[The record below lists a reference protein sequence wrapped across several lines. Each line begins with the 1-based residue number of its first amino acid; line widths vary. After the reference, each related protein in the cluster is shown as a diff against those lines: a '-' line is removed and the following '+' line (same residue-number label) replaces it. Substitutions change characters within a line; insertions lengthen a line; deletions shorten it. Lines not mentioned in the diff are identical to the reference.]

1 VRATASLEA
10 SADGILISQPFEA
23 ARRAAPQGEGSPMNS
38 RRHSWLLMAPGL
50 IWLTAFMVVP
60 CLLIFVLI
68 FFERG
73 IYGGVDWNAAT
84 LENVTRAFDPLYLSI
99 FLDSAV
105 IAGISTVLAL
115 AIGYPAAYA
124 IAKASPERQTTL
136 LFLAMLPFWTNYLIR
151 TYAWMVLL
159 NPAGLINSLFLS
171 TGLAAEPLPLL
182 YNKPAV
188 VLGLVYAYSPFVILA
203 IYSALQRLDPSY
215 AEASRDLGA
224 TAATTFLR
232 ITLPLTAP
240 GVAAGSVFVFVLSI
254 GNFVTPDLL
263 GGGKFQMAGNLIY
276 DQFLSARD
284 WPFGATL
291 SALLIAIMMALLF
304 LQALATARAR
314 GENARA

>member
-1 VRATASLEA
+1 M
-10 SADGILISQPFEA
+10 
-23 ARRAAPQGEGSPMNS
+23 SP
-38 RRHSWLLMAPGL
+38 RLTSWLLMAPGL
-50 IWLTAFMVVP
+50 IWLGLLMVVP

-73 IYGGVDWNAAT
+73 IYGGIDWSAAT
-84 LENVTRAFDPLYLSI
+84 LENITRAFDPLYLSI
-99 FLDSAV
+99 FFDSAL
-105 IAGISTVLAL
+105 IAGIATALAL
-115 AIGYPAAYA
+115 VIGYPAAYA
-124 IAKASPERQTTL
+124 ISMASPERQTSL

-159 NPAGLINSLFLS
+159 NPAGLINSLLMS
-171 TGLAAEPLPLL
+171 TGIVMEPLPLL
-182 YNKPAV
+182 YTKPAV
-188 VLGLVYAYSPFVILA
+188 VLGLVYAYTPFVILA

-224 TAATTFLR
+224 NAATTFLR

-240 GVAAGSVFVFVLSI
+240 GVAAGAVFVFVLSI

-263 GGGKFQMAGNLIY
+263 GGGKFQMVGNLIY

-291 SALLIAIMMALLF
+291 SALLIAIMMVLLF
-304 LQALATARAR
+304 LQALGTARAR
-314 GENARA
+314 GDHAGA